1 MTSRKKSQ
9 IVEVKRIRVEIE
21 EIQGCFPAPIVARG
35 DSFYI
40 RLDPRFVKFW
50 ELQRGDELLMTVSQ
64 VKRVMVDKKAS

>member
-1 MTSRKKSQ
+1 MRNMKKGQ
-9 IVEVKRIRVEIE
+9 IVEIKRIEVEIE

-50 ELQRGDELLMTVSQ
+50 ELKRRDEILITVTQ
-64 VKRVMVDKKAS
+64 VKRESEVK